1 MRRIFTIGSIIVLAL
16 IGIVII
22 CITTFV
28 IKPKDK
34 VNAAEEYTLTVNKVS
49 TISVYVS
56 GQGVKLK
63 NSNLD
68 VYVYTVEENTEVI
81 I

>member
-34 VNAAEEYTLTVNKVS
+34 VNAA
-49 TISVYVS
+49 
-56 GQGVKLK
+56 
-63 NSNLD
+63 
-68 VYVYTVEENTEVI
+68 
-81 I
+81 